1 MPTTIV
7 KTRSIQPIVVKSVS
21 EGGDLTPDDIE
32 VDLTADIDAVIEG
45 LRREMD
51 RAAADLEFEYAA
63 VLRDKI
69 HQLEESELGETP
81 VSAPGMGEPASGG
94 ARPLMPS
101 ERRASEST
109 RSKRRLKKKK
119 YRWGEPRG
127 GQ

>member
-1 MPTTIV
+1 VPTTIV
-7 KTRSIQPIVVKSVS
+7 KSRAIQPIVVKGVS
-21 EGGDLTPDDIE
+21 DGGELTPDDIE

-51 RAAADLEFEYAA
+51 RAAAELEFEYAA

-69 HQLEESELGETP
+69 GQLEESELGQTP
-81 VSAPGMGEPASGG
+81 VTPPRPGGPAVDGP
-94 ARPLMPS
+94 RPMS
-101 ERRASEST
+101 VSTRRTSEST
-109 RSKRRLKKKK
+109 RGKRRLKKKK